1 MKITDLRELS
11 VPLVGNVA
19 NSLVNFSEHTVS
31 MVAIVTDVVRNG
43 KPVVGFGFNSIGRF
57 AQGGIMRERL
67 FPRLDRAG
75 SDMLLAKTG
84 DQFDLNKVYS
94 VLVANEKPGGHGDRA
109 TAIGG
114 LELAFWDLNAKL
126 NDEPAWRTISRHF
139 DRTPECAG
147 APVYAAGGYYT
158 SNGSVEALAD
168 EIRSYRDAGFE
179 KFKIK
184 IGGAPLLLDL
194 KRIEAAIEVAG
205 SGSNLSVDA
214 NGRFDKTT
222 AIEYARALDAY
233 GLRWYEEAGDPLD
246 FELNQHV
253 ASNYQGAIATGENL
267 FSSQDV
273 RNLIIYGGMRPGKDI
288 FQMDPGLSY
297 GLTEFN
303 NLIGLMEA
311 NGFSRAYSYPHGGH
325 LINLHAVVGLEL
337 GGCEAYP
344 AVFQPFGGYPA
355 GCIRDGRVH
364 PTDAP
369 GFGLEQKAELRPVL
383 EKILEA

>member
-11 VPLVGNVA
+11 VPLIGNLA

-31 MVAIVTDVVRNG
+31 MVAVVTDVVRNG
-43 KPVVGFGFNSIGRF
+43 KPVVGLGFNSIGRF

-67 FPRLDRAG
+67 FPRLERAG
-75 SDMLLAKTG
+75 SEGLLARG
-84 DQFDLNKVYS
+84 DGQFDLDKVYS

-109 TAIGG
+109 AAIGG

-126 NDEPAWRTISRHF
+126 NDEPAWRTIARHF
-139 DRTPECAG
+139 GREPKASG
-147 APVYAAGGYYT
+147 VPVYAAGGYYT
-158 SNGSVEALAD
+158 ANGSVQALAD
-168 EIRSYRDAGFE
+168 EVLSYRDAGFQ

-184 IGGAPLLLDL
+184 IGGASLAEDVR
-194 KRIEAAIEVAG
+194 RIEAAVDVAG
-205 SGSNLSVDA
+205 GGRNLSVDA
-214 NGRFDKTT
+214 NGRFDKKT
-222 AIEYARALDAY
+222 AIDYARALDAFD
-233 GLRWYEEAGDPLD
+233 LRWYEEAGDPLD

-253 ASNYQGAIATGENL
+253 AENYDGAIATGENL
-267 FSSQDV
+267 FSRQDV
-273 RNLIIYGGMRPGKDI
+273 RNLLIYGGMRPGKDI

-303 NLIGLMEA
+303 NLIDLMEA
-311 NGFSRAYSYPHGGH
+311 NGFSRAFSFPHGGH

-355 GCIRDGRVH
+355 GCIRDGMVY

-369 GFGLEQKAELRPVL
+369 GFGLEQKAELKPVL
-383 EKILEA
+383 AKILEV